1 MSVSTPVC
9 DGIAAAPG
17 RYLLRRWLETAKAQL
32 DYRERCLDIEHVKGY
47 LDCLDDLKVI
57 TDTEWKVA
65 RAELRLLLAEVR
77 A

>member
-1 MSVSTPVC
+1 MRINTPVC

-17 RYLLRRWLETAKAQL
+17 RYLLRRWLENAKSQS
-32 DYRERCLDIEHVKGY
+32 DYRTRGLDIEHIKGY

-57 TDTEWKVA
+57 TDSEWKA
-65 RAELRLLLAEVR
+65 TRAELQQLLAEVL